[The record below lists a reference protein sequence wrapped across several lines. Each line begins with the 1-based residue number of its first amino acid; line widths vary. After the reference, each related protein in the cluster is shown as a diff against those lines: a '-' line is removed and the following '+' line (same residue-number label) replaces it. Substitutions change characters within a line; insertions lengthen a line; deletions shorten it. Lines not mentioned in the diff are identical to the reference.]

1 VIEHLPA
8 PPHRGDG
15 RNGPIVGILGGL
27 GPRASAAFLQSVYRR
42 VAHRPEQDQPR
53 VVLWSDPT
61 VPDRSA
67 AIMGGDH
74 DELAVRI
81 ADGIAALERFGADVI
96 VVCCFTAHAVLTRVS
111 ATSPGGV
118 VSLLDVAIDEL
129 ARARRPHLLA
139 CTQGARQARI
149 FVDHDRAADV
159 TDLLVLPTDDDQ
171 HRIHELIY
179 VLKRGVA
186 SRGAARAL
194 ADIARRYPVDGV
206 LAGCTEL
213 HLLSARAGRRPWPAL
228 LDPLDVVAASVAR
241 WSSPGALPVIDMVPE
256 AV

>member
-1 VIEHLPA
+1 MIRHLPA
-8 PPHRGDG
+8 PPCRGDG

-61 VPDRSA
+61 VPDRTA
-67 AIMGGDH
+67 AIMAGDR
-74 DELAVRI
+74 DVLAVRI

-96 VVCCFTAHAVLTRVS
+96 VVCCFTAHAVPTRVC
-111 ATSPGGV
+111 ATSSTGV

-139 CTQGARQARI
+139 CTQGSRQARI

-159 TDLLVLPTDDDQ
+159 SGLLVLPTDADQ
-171 HRIHELIY
+171 HRLHELIY
-179 VLKRGVA
+179 ALKCGGATRD
-186 SRGAARAL
+186 AARAL
-194 ADIARRYPVDGV
+194 AGIARRYPVDGV
-206 LAGCTEL
+206 MAGCTEL
-213 HLLSARAGRRPWPAL
+213 HLLSASAGRPPCPAL
-228 LDPLDVVAASVAR
+228 LDPLDVVARSIAR
-241 WSSPGALPVIDMVPE
+241 WSAPGARPVLDLVTGP
-256 AV
+256 V